1 MNIGIDKL
9 AYYIPKYYLEM
20 EDLAKAR
27 GVDPNKF
34 IKGLGQ
40 DKMAVVPITQDT
52 ITMGANAAHKILNED
67 DKKAIDMVILC
78 TETGLDFS
86 KAGAAVIHK
95 MLGINPF
102 ARSIE
107 FKQAC
112 YSATAGIQLGKDY
125 VASHPGRKVLVV
137 ASDISRYGLQS
148 SGEPTQ
154 GAGAVAMLISENP
167 KVLKLDHD
175 TTFFTDDI
183 NDFWRPI
190 YSDVALVDG
199 KYSNEEYQ
207 RLFTTTM
214 KAHFERFNKSLED
227 YTALTFHIPYTKMGL
242 KALKLIADENQHP
255 HLFSNFQLST
265 TYNRLVG
272 NVYTASLYLS
282 IISLLVKGDLKSGDS
297 IGMFSY
303 GSGAVGEF
311 FAGIVQEG
319 YKDHILIQDDELNS
333 RIKLSVKEYESMYG
347 SKPNSEGM
355 HQIFDTSNETSEF
368 YLKEIKNHVRIYN
381 K

>member
-1 MNIGIDKL
+1 
-9 AYYIPKYYLEM
+9 
-20 EDLAKAR
+20 
-27 GVDPNKF
+27 
-34 IKGLGQ
+34 
-40 DKMAVVPITQDT
+40 MAVVPITQDT
-52 ITMGANAAHKILNED
+52 ITMGANAASKILNEE
-67 DKKAIDMVILC
+67 DKRDIDMVILC

-167 KVLKLDHD
+167 RVLKLDHD

-214 KAHFERFNKSLED
+214 NAHFERFNKSLSD
-227 YTALTFHIPYTKMGL
+227 YNAMTFHIPYSKMGL
-242 KALKLIADENQHP
+242 KALKLIANEEDHP
-255 HLFSNFQLST
+255 ELFSNFKLST
-265 TYNRLVG
+265 TYNRVVG
-272 NVYTASLYLS
+272 NIYTASLYLS
-282 IISLLVKGDLKSGDS
+282 IISLLVKGDLKAGDS

-319 YKDHILIQDDELNS
+319 YRDHLLIQDDELES
-333 RIKLSVKEYESMYG
+333 RKRLSIKEYEAMYVA
-347 SKPNSEGM
+347 KPNTNGM

-368 YLKEIKNHVRIYN
+368 YLKEIKNHVRVYN

>member
-1 MNIGIDKL
+1 MNIGIDKI
-9 AYYIPKYYLEM
+9 AFYIPEYYVDMNE
-20 EDLAKAR
+20 LAAAR
-27 GVDPNKF
+27 GVDANKF
-34 IKGLGQ
+34 TKGLGQ
-40 DKMAVVPITQDT
+40 AKMAVVPVTQDT
-52 ITMGANAAHKILNED
+52 ITMGANAAVKIVSEED
-67 DKKAIDMVILC
+67 KSLIDMVILC

-95 MLGINPF
+95 MLGINPY

-137 ASDISRYGLQS
+137 ASDISRYGLKS
-148 SGEPTQ
+148 AGEPTQ
-154 GAGAVAMLISENP
+154 GAGAVAMLISEEP
-167 KVLKLDHD
+167 KILKLDHD

-190 YSDVALVDG
+190 YSDYALVDG

-214 KAHFERFNKSLED
+214 SAHFERFNKTLDD
-227 YTALTFHIPYTKMGL
+227 YHAMTFHIPYSKMGL
-242 KALKLIADENQHP
+242 KALKLIADEESYVS
-255 HLFSNFQLST
+255 LFKNFQIST
-265 TYNRLVG
+265 YYNRLVG

-282 IISLLVKGDLKSGDS
+282 IISLLVKGDLEAGNA

-319 YKDHILIQDDELNS
+319 YKDHLIIQDDELNQ
-333 RIKLSVKEYESMYG
+333 RIRLSVKEYESMYMTR
-347 SKPNSEGM
+347 PNQEGT
-355 HQIFDTSNETSEF
+355 HQIFNTQNETSHF
-368 YLKEIKNHVRIYN
+368 YLKEIKNHIRIYN

>member
-9 AYYIPKYYLEM
+9 AYYIPEYYLDM
-20 EDLAKAR
+20 ADLALAR
-27 GVDPNKF
+27 GIDPNKF
-34 IKGLGQ
+34 ILGLGQ

-52 ITMGANAAHKILNED
+52 ITMGANAASKILTDED
-67 DKKAIDMVILC
+67 KRAIDMVILC

-175 TTFFTDDI
+175 TTFYTDDI

-214 KAHFERFNKSLED
+214 NAHFERFNKSLSD
-227 YTALTFHIPYTKMGL
+227 YNAMTFHIPYTKMGL
-242 KALKLIADENQHP
+242 KALKLIANEEEHSE
-255 HLFSNFQLST
+255 LFSNFKLST
-265 TYNRLVG
+265 TYNRVVG

-282 IISLLVKGDLKSGDS
+282 IISLLVKGDLKAGDS

-319 YKDHILIQDDELNS
+319 YKDHLLVQDEELSN
-333 RIKLSVKEYESMYG
+333 RKRLSIKEYESMYD
-347 SKPNSEGM
+347 SKPNTQGM
-355 HQIFDTSNETSEF
+355 HQIFDTSKEKSEF
-368 YLKEIKNHVRIYN
+368 YLKEIKNHVRVYN